1 MPPMVG
7 EADSDNWRLLDL
19 SYASV
24 FQNLALEEALARSTV
39 LPEFRPTV
47 RYWVNSPSV
56 ILGRFQETSSE
67 VDATLCEENNTQIGR
82 RFTGGGAVFHD
93 EGNLNF
99 TIVTRRKER
108 ITLTGLHETAS
119 LVVLDALGSLGLKPT
134 FLSPNSILIGGRK
147 VSGAAAALG
156 SDFTLWHSSILVS
169 TNVDTLKLVLAPSEK
184 AHATRFVRSR
194 WQPVTTLQAALGRRV
209 SLDDVK
215 EQLMRSVEKSLGVRL
230 EVGALS
236 AEEDNRCDRLY
247 RRKYS
252 LPAWNVYGNCD
263 EHIESEEGI
272 D

>member
-1 MPPMVG
+1 MVG
-7 EADSDNWRLLDL
+7 EADLDNWRILDL
-19 SYASV
+19 SYPSV
-24 FQNLALEEALARSTV
+24 FQNLALEEALARSTL

-47 RYWVNSPSV
+47 RCWVNSPSV
-56 ILGRFQETSSE
+56 VLGRFQEAASE
-67 VDATLCEENNTQIGR
+67 VDVTLCEETNIQIGR

-108 ITLTGLHETAS
+108 ITLTELQKDTLS
-119 LVVLDALGSLGLKPT
+119 IVLDTLRSLGLKPT

-156 SDFTLWHSSILVS
+156 KDFTLWHSSILVS

-184 AHATRFVRSR
+184 TQGTRFVRSQ
-194 WQPVTTLQAALGRRV
+194 WQPVTTLQAALGGRV

-215 EQLMRSVEKSLGVRL
+215 AQLMRSMEKSLGVRL

-236 AEEDNRCDRLY
+236 AEEDNLRDSLY

-252 LPAWNVYGNCD
+252 LRAWNVYGNCE
-263 EHIESEEGI
+263 EHVESEEGFE
-272 D
+272 

>member
-1 MPPMVG
+1 MVA
-7 EADSDNWRLLDL
+7 EANSDNWRILDL

-24 FQNLALEEALARSTV
+24 FQNLALEEALARSTR

-47 RYWVNSPSV
+47 RCWVNSPSV
-56 ILGRFQETSSE
+56 VLGRFQETSSE
-67 VDATLCEENNTQIGR
+67 VDVTLCEEKNVQIGR

-93 EGNLNF
+93 KGNLNF

-108 ITLTGLHETAS
+108 ITLTELHEAAS
-119 LVVLDALGSLGLKPT
+119 SIVLDALRGLGLKPT

-147 VSGAAAALG
+147 VTGAAAALG
-156 SDFTLWHSSILVS
+156 RDFAVWHSSTLVS

-184 AHATRFVRSR
+184 AHGTRFVRSR

-209 SLDDVK
+209 SLADVK
-215 EQLMRSVEKSLGVRL
+215 AQLMRSVENSLGVRL
-230 EVGALS
+230 EVGTLS

-252 LPAWNVYGNCD
+252 LPAWNVYGNCG

-272 D
+272 E